1 MTNFSIKVVL
11 DTVCPWCYLGHRRL
25 QKAISAYQAAHAS
38 AATTGGGST
47 DTDTF
52 TITWHAYYLNPEAP
66 PYPGIEKKAYLERQF
81 QVGLL
86 QAMQARLAEAGA
98 ADGVKFQFGGKTGRS
113 RDSHRLVYLA
123 GQKLG
128 SEAQTRVVEALGRA
142 YFLNEENI
150 TDKAVLVRA
159 AVDADVGIDAVEA
172 KKWLDGDEG
181 GAEVDREALEETT
194 KYINA
199 VPHFTI
205 QGKYVVEGAE
215 QPQVFLEIFEKV
227 KKEEK

>member
-1 MTNFSIKVVL
+1 LTQANP
-11 DTVCPWCYLGHRRL
+11 TQWCYLGHRRL

-172 KKWLDGDEG
+172 KKWLNGDEG

>member
-1 MTNFSIKVVL
+1 
-11 DTVCPWCYLGHRRL
+11 
-25 QKAISAYQAAHAS
+25 
-38 AATTGGGST
+38 
-47 DTDTF
+47 
-52 TITWHAYYLNPEAP
+52 
-66 PYPGIEKKAYLERQF
+66 
-81 QVGLL
+81 
-86 QAMQARLAEAGA
+86 MQTRLAQAGSEE
-98 ADGVKFQFGGKTGRS
+98 GVAFRFGGQTGRS

-128 SEAQTRVVEALGRA
+128 SEAQTRVVEALGSA
-142 YFLNEENI
+142 YFLKEENI

-172 KKWLDGDEG
+172 KKWLDRDEG

-194 KYINA
+194 EYINA